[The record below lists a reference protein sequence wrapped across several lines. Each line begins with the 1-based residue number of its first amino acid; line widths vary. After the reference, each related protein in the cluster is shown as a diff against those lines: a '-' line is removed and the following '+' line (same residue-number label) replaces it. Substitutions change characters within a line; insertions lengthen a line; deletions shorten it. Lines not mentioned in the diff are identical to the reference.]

1 MNKDRNTPGSFS
13 ETEAHQILAR
23 AAELEGAAGT
33 RFTVEDLRQIAATAN
48 IDPHAL
54 ERAMSEVGGVQG
66 GTESPPEVAMNGKQL
81 AMLAGAG
88 VVLGATAVMADNM
101 SFGAGSAVAIFAPSA
116 LFTIYRALRHPLRH
130 GIAALLRELGV
141 VFGSFTLAILATQ
154 GFDGMSPAMA
164 WSLVCGVLGSAVLAM
179 RGGVRVI
186 NPVSGEGALTDGR

>member
-1 MNKDRNTPGSFS
+1 MNRNRNAPLSFS

-23 AAELEGAAGT
+23 AAELEGAAAA
-33 RFTVEDLRQIAATAN
+33 RFSAEDLRQIAATAD

-54 ERAMSEVGGVQG
+54 ERAMSEAGGIQAQTDSRDAV
-66 GTESPPEVAMNGKQL
+66 PVNAKQL

-116 LFTIYRALRHPLRH
+116 LFTIYRAVQHPLRH
-130 GIAALLRELGV
+130 GIGALLRELGI
-141 VFGSFTLAILATQ
+141 VFGSFTLAIVATQ
-154 GFDGMSPAMA
+154 GFDAVSPAMG
-164 WSLVCGVLGSAVLAM
+164 WSMVCGVLGSAVLAM

-186 NPVSGEGALTDGR
+186 NPVTGEGALTDGR